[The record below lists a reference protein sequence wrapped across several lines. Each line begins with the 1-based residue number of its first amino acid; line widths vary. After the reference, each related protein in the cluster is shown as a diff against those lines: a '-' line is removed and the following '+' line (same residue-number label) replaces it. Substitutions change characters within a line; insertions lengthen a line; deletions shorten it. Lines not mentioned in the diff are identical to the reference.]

1 MAENFDSFDNFAAEY
16 KPRIEERLE
25 ACISGCSD
33 DCPAQ
38 LKEAMRY
45 SLLAPGKRIR
55 PLLVLLACDAVG
67 GEVEEA
73 MAAAC
78 AVEMVHA
85 FSLIH
90 DDLPCMDDDDIR
102 RGQPTNHKVYGEGE
116 ALLAGDALLAYVF
129 TFLAEKLDQEKALFC
144 IRELSQATLSMIGG
158 QSDDLRGVSD
168 GADSDALEFLHNRK
182 TGALIE
188 ASLRMGGFLGGADEE
203 SLKGLSAYGSQIGLA
218 FQIQDDLLDTEG
230 EEATTGKSVGK
241 DAERGKLTFPVLLGK
256 EESEQKA
263 QELVEEACDSVSLFG
278 DRARPLQDLASF
290 VIQRRS

>member
-1 MAENFDSFDNFAAEY
+1 
-16 KPRIEERLE
+16 
-25 ACISGCSD
+25 
-33 DCPAQ
+33 
-38 LKEAMRY
+38 
-45 SLLAPGKRIR
+45 
-55 PLLVLLACDAVG
+55 
-67 GEVEEA
+67 
-73 MAAAC
+73 
-78 AVEMVHA
+78 